1 MRAVFRLFLASLLF
15 FSCSTSYRLQ
25 KSAQHLV
32 LRDSALQTAHVGISV
47 YEPATGKWWYNYQ
60 GDKYFVPASNI
71 KIATCYAAMKYLG
84 DSLVGLRYAETDNA
98 TVVIPSGDPSFL
110 HPDFKQQNVLRFL
123 RSCPAGITVDFS
135 NWKDR
140 ALGSGWAWSDYSAY
154 YMAERS
160 PLPMYGNVVRFSDR
174 LENLQ
179 VLPRKFS
186 AAVIH
191 DSTADRNLYPS
202 SVQREM
208 AANRFYLRGT
218 NKVSTSIE
226 TPFHTE
232 GGVVLD
238 LLRDTVQKNVRSGKY
253 GFAGNDGSL
262 KIIRSQPTDSL
273 LKPLMH
279 RSDNFFA
286 EQALLMVS
294 NEVLGYM
301 SDGAIIDTLLKSDFK
316 DLPHPPRW
324 ADGSGLSRYNLFSP
338 QDLVAILGK
347 MKAEFGMARI
357 REIFPTGNKGTLANY
372 YKSDSNYLYAK
383 TGTLSG
389 VVALSGYMTT
399 TKGRE
404 LIFSVLVN
412 NHQASATAVRR
423 AVEKFVQNVRQNY

>member
-1 MRAVFRLFLASLLF
+1 
-15 FSCSTSYRLQ
+15 
-25 KSAQHLV
+25 
-32 LRDSALQTAHVGISV
+32 
-47 YEPATGKWWYNYQ
+47 
-60 GDKYFVPASNI
+60 
-71 KIATCYAAMKYLG
+71 
-84 DSLVGLRYAETDNA
+84 VGLRYAETDNVI
-98 TVVIPSGDPSFL
+98 VVIPSGDPTFL

-123 RSCPAGITVDFS
+123 RSRPAGITIDFS

-160 PLPMYGNVVRFSDR
+160 PLPIYGNVVRFSDR

-179 VLPRKFS
+179 VLPRRFS
-186 AAVIH
+186 AAVIR

-208 AANRFYLRGT
+208 AANQFYLRGS
-218 NKVSTSIE
+218 NKVNSGIE

-232 GGVVLD
+232 DGVVLD

-301 SDGAIIDTLLKSDFK
+301 SDGAIIDTLLKTDFK

-338 QDLVAILGK
+338 HDFIAILGK

-372 YKSDSNYLYAK
+372 YKSDSTYLYAK

-399 TKGRE
+399 NQGRE

-423 AVEKFVQNVRQNY
+423 AVEKFVQNVRRNY